1 MDMLTTLYDR
11 LFAEVPT
18 SHVGCFLFTMAIAE
32 DLRNTFSMIKTLY
45 YVPAVRLG
53 RLHRFEILPFVSPSP
68 PIAINKK

>member
-53 RLHRFEILPFVSPSP
+53 RGGHDGARLRWLRGRGQL
-68 PIAINKK
+68 